1 MTCVRLSVPAC
12 AFYSARVCGT
22 LVIDPNNNP
31 QVLTSRHLVE
41 EITDRVNAITD
52 HMKNVR
58 QELQLTQVS
67 ENKERM

>member
-1 MTCVRLSVPAC
+1 MAV
-12 AFYSARVCGT
+12 YSARVCDMSAIRAA
-22 LVIDPNNNP
+22 LLIDANHNP

-58 QELQLTQVS
+58 QELQLTQVC
-67 ENKERM
+67 EKKT